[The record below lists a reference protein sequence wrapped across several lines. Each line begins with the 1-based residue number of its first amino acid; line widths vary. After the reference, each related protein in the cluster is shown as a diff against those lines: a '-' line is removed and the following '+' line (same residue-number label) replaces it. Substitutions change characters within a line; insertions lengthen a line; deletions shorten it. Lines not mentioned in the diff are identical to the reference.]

1 MILPGVLWDWV
12 KEGRRSGLRE
22 DAGVTGEDIAEARAN
37 SNK

>member
-12 KEGRRSGLRE
+12 KGRRSGLRE
-22 DAGVTGEDIAEARAN
+22 DAGVTGEDIAEYRAN